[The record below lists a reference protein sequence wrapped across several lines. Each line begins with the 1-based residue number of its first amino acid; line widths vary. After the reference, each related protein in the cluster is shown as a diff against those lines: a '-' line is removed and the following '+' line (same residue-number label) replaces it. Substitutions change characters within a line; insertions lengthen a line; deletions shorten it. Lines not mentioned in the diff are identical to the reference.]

1 MSAARYIRAA
11 ATGDT
16 LQRIGMMGALVFVL
30 IWMTPRVSRLDDSA
44 NTGDVM
50 SCDTGIKPRKTVKI
64 DQNPAQQF
72 SQEKKAMSSTM
83 VRREM
88 PEFTMEAY
96 DAKTGHFTKV
106 SSADYKG
113 KWAVVCFYPADFTFV
128 CPTEIAAMNA
138 KYDVFQEMG
147 VEILAVSV
155 DSKFSHKRFV
165 ETEPILKGLQ
175 LTIGA
180 DTTQEVSEMFG
191 VLIEEEGVALRG
203 RFLFNPDGIC
213 VAQEVQ
219 ADSVGRNVHEF
230 IRQVEAWQHATK
242 TGEVCPAGWR
252 PGKKTLPV
260 NTDSEKMTGRVGDY
274 ITIEEI
280 MS

>member
-1 MSAARYIRAA
+1 MGC
-11 ATGDT
+11 ATG
-16 LQRIGMMGALVFVL
+16 V
-30 IWMTPRVSRLDDSA
+30 
-44 NTGDVM
+44 
-50 SCDTGIKPRKTVKI
+50 KPRKKQTVENVI
-64 DQNPAQQF
+64 ENLNLE
-72 SQEKKAMSSTM
+72 EKKMSSTM
-83 VRREM
+83 VRQQM
-88 PEFTMEAY
+88 PEFEMDAY
-96 DAKTGHFTKV
+96 NAKTGHFTTV
-106 SSADYKG
+106 SSADYKD
-113 KWAVVCFYPADFTFV
+113 KWTVVCFYPADFTFV

-138 KYDVFQEMG
+138 HYDEFQDLG

-175 LTIGA
+175 LTMGA
-180 DTTQEVSEMFG
+180 DNNQEVSRAFG

-203 RFLFNPDGIC
+203 RFLFNADGIC

-219 ADSVGRNVHEF
+219 ADSVGRNVNEF
-230 IRQVEAWQHATK
+230 LRQVQAWQHASK

-260 NTDSEKMTGRVGDY
+260 NTDVEQMTGKVGDY

-280 MS
+280 LS